1 MLTDGL
7 ARVRDRL
14 ARAAQSPSDG
24 KAVLFVVAIAVGFLL
39 LTTLLHLPHGPEH
52 WSADFRTAH
61 WSKHPD
67 TQHKRIALIYVTE
80 RTLEAYPYLSPTD
93 RQLLADLVKAVD
105 ATGPAA
111 IGFDFIIDRPTE
123 PAKDAALFAALR
135 EAKAAVVVGAVNE
148 DAHAPGGGHSY
159 QADYLAKVNRS
170 IGHLHFEG
178 VHRSKVI
185 IVDNVI
191 RLMAK
196 PNTSRSYPAAFAEQL
211 AQKAGSYPKPKS
223 EYISWLLA
231 PVDKSETF
239 LTLSAEQVLGRSTGP
254 ALPLKDMLN
263 DRIVLIGGNFSD
275 RDQHLIPLSV
285 SDGRR
290 YPGLFIHG
298 QILAQIIDGRS
309 LSTLSIWVQAII
321 YLLATA
327 IGFWVGRRQT
337 KIHLL
342 TELVSVMVLV
352 GVGILAFIYAHLIF
366 PYTGVLLTWLAGV
379 SAGYYSRPHHRAA

>member
-1 MLTDGL
+1 MPASRL
-7 ARVRDRL
+7 AQARERL
-14 ARAAQSPSDG
+14 ARAAQSPSDR
-24 KAVLFVVAIAVGFLL
+24 KAVLFVVAIAAGFLL
-39 LTTLLHLPHGPEH
+39 LTSLLHLPHGPEH
-52 WSADFRTAH
+52 WSADYRTAH

-80 RTLEAYPYLSPTD
+80 KTLESYPYLSPTD
-93 RQLLADLVKAVD
+93 RQLLADLIKAVD
-105 ATGPAA
+105 AAGPAA

-123 PAKDAALFAALR
+123 PAKDAALLAALR
-135 EAKAAVVVGAVNE
+135 DAKAAVVVGAVSE

-170 IGHLHFEG
+170 VGHLHFEG
-178 VHRSKVI
+178 AHHSKVI

-196 PNTSRSYPAAFAEQL
+196 PNASRTYPVSFAEQL
-211 AQKAGSYPKPKS
+211 SQKAGSYPKPKS
-223 EYISWLLA
+223 DYISWLLA
-231 PVDKSETF
+231 PRDKTETF
-239 LTLSAEQVLGRSTGP
+239 LTLSAEQVLGTSGGP
-254 ALPLKDMLN
+254 ALPIKDMLK
-263 DRIVLIGGNFSD
+263 DRVVLIGGNFSD

-290 YPGLFIHG
+290 YPGLFIHA

-309 LSTLSIWVQAII
+309 LSTLSVPVQGVIF
-321 YLLATA
+321 LLATA

-342 TELVSVMVLV
+342 TELVSVIALV
-352 GVGILAFIYAHLIF
+352 AIGILAFIYAHLIF

-379 SAGYYSRPHHRAA
+379 SAGYYSRSHH

>member
-80 RTLEAYPYLSPTD
+80 KTLEAYPYLSPTD

-111 IGFDFIIDRPTE
+111 IGFDFIIERPTE

-275 RDQHLIPLSV
+275 RDQHLIPLSG

-290 YPGLFIHG
+290 YPGRFIHG
-298 QILAQIIDGRS
+298 QILAQIIDDRS

-379 SAGYYSRPHHRAA
+379 SAGYYSRPHHRVA

>member
-1 MLTDGL
+1 M
-7 ARVRDRL
+7 
-14 ARAAQSPSDG
+14 
-24 KAVLFVVAIAVGFLL
+24 
-39 LTTLLHLPHGPEH
+39 
-52 WSADFRTAH
+52 
-61 WSKHPD
+61 
-67 TQHKRIALIYVTE
+67 
-80 RTLEAYPYLSPTD
+80 
-93 RQLLADLVKAVD
+93 
-105 ATGPAA
+105 
-111 IGFDFIIDRPTE
+111 
-123 PAKDAALFAALR
+123 
-135 EAKAAVVVGAVNE
+135 
-148 DAHAPGGGHSY
+148 
-159 QADYLAKVNRS
+159 NRS

-298 QILAQIIDGRS
+298 QILAQIIDDRS